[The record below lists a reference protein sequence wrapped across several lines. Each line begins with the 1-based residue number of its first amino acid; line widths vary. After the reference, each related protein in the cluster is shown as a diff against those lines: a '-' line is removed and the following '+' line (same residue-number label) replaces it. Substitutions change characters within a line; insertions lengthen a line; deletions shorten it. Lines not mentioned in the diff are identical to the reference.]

1 VLDLGAQAG
10 GGGAALPAATVDYQE
25 TGVILRV
32 TPHVTG
38 EQVLLE
44 IHAERSD
51 AVPASSDIGFVFTTQ
66 NASTQV
72 LVRDGETTV
81 IGGLTI
87 TEKSRVRT
95 GIPLL
100 MDLPVLG
107 ALFRNT
113 REQENKRDLLIMVTP
128 HIVRN

>member
-1 VLDLGAQAG
+1 
-10 GGGAALPAATVDYQE
+10 
-25 TGVILRV
+25 VILRV

-38 EQVLLE
+38 EQVLLD

-51 AVPASSDIGFVFTTQ
+51 AVPSASDVGFVFTTQ

-95 GIPLL
+95 GVPLL

-107 ALFRNT
+107 ALFRHT
-113 REQENKRDLLIMVTP
+113 REAENKRDLLIMVTP
-128 HIVRN
+128 HIVRD